1 MVFRQA
7 KWWLEDRIF
16 LTKMWIYDYIIDPI
30 KEWYSDHYCWHR
42 EWFKGYYTIDEE
54 DGSGNFWLTW
64 KDEDTY
70 VTPKD
75 SYHKQFKKFENGTTF
90 RCHLVWNSSK
100 DRPQKI
106 KDIEILRKPKNE
118 RQ

>member
-1 MVFRQA
+1 MMVFKQIR
-7 KWWLEDRIF
+7 WWLEDRIF

-30 KEWYSDHYCWHR
+30 KGWYSDHYCWNR
-42 EWFKGYYTIDEE
+42 EWFKGRYTIDE
-54 DGSGNFWLTW
+54 DGSENFWITW
-64 KDEDTY
+64 TDEDTY

-75 SYHKQFKKFENGTTF
+75 SYHKQFKTFKNGTIF

-106 KDIEILRKPKNE
+106 KDIEILRKPKK
-118 RQ
+118 